1 MNQKTFTCPKCRK
14 PSLSNF
20 DTSDQK
26 RRHENRLKR
35 IYSRRAPRY
44 NLTHS
49 LFTLCVDRYWRG
61 IAVKLVSHRVNT
73 LLEIGTG
80 SGLTSAKI
88 LNAGKAGLAV
98 GLDLNLNML
107 RQSRKNKITQ
117 GIFIPLN
124 ANALRLPF
132 RDNSFDAVVTMLGMG
147 GIYSVEQAFHEI
159 LRVLKNNGLFYSIEM
174 CTPRHGFSRF
184 FHKRIMEKM
193 VNWWW
198 GFRDIDIEPIIRE
211 LKIADV
217 RLKFRRDVFLG
228 SVYQLEARVCK

>member
-1 MNQKTFTCPKCRK
+1 M
-14 PSLSNF
+14 
-20 DTSDQK
+20 
-26 RRHENRLKR
+26 NRLMEDHKQQHESRLER
-35 IYSRRAPRY
+35 IYSRRASRY

-61 IAVKLVSHRVNT
+61 IAAKLVNHRVNT

-98 GLDLNLNML
+98 GLDLNLDML
-107 RQSRKNKITQ
+107 RQSRKNKVTQ

-124 ANALRLPF
+124 ANALLLPF

-147 GIYSVEQAFHEI
+147 GIYSVEQAFCEI
-159 LRVLKNNGLFYSIEM
+159 LRVLRNNGRLYSIEM

-184 FHKRIMEKM
+184 FHKRVMEKM
-193 VNWWW
+193 VNWCW

-211 LKIADV
+211 LKITDF
-217 RLKFRRDVFLG
+217 RLKFRRDIFLG
-228 SVYQLEARVCK
+228 SVYQLEAKVYK